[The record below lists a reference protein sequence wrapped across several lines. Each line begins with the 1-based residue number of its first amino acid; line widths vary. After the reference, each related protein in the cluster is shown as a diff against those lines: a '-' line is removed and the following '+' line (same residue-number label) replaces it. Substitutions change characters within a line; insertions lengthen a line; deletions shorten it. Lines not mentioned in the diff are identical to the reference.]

1 MAPLLF
7 LFYSNDL
14 SENLS
19 IDADIALFADDI
31 FILTTARKKECTENC
46 AFSSIVAYRLQNPK
60 NITIDHLNV
69 NLLRSKIE
77 TVDELIK
84 KIGDI
89 CLLFSISNYKSLC
102 RDRNKHGRGLYFYIN
117 ENIPWKVMQ
126 SDLTSQNE
134 DYFLNIFSQVLNK
147 LSCQYNNIMLIRDLT
162 KLLTAKI
169 L

>member
-77 TVDELIK
+77 AVDELIK
-84 KIGDI
+84 KIGDL

-126 SDLTSQNE
+126 SD
-134 DYFLNIFSQVLNK
+134 FV
-147 LSCQYNNIMLIRDLT
+147 
-162 KLLTAKI
+162 
-169 L
+169 